1 MRRSL
6 TATGPGTGAR
16 FQTGAR
22 FLSAAGFLAAALLL
36 SLGACDDS
44 GTRPGD
50 EIVFPDKDIS
60 YMAHVQP
67 FFDLRCANYGCHEDQ
82 TRAGS
87 ISLTSYVAMTERP
100 GIVIPGDPES
110 SLLLQKIDGRLPH
123 PINVPIII
131 NSNQLAGIRQW
142 IVEGAKNN

>member
-1 MRRSL
+1 MKRRV
-6 TATGPGTGAR
+6 T
-16 FQTGAR
+16 
-22 FLSAAGFLAAALLL
+22 AAGAFLAAAMFLVL
-36 SLGACDDS
+36 ACDDS

-50 EIVFPDKDIS
+50 EIIFPETDVS

-82 TRAGS
+82 TRAGNL
-87 ISLTSYVAMTERP
+87 SLTSYIAMTERP
-100 GIVIPGDPES
+100 GIIIPGDPQS

-131 NSNQLAGIRQW
+131 NSNQLEGIRTW
-142 IVEGAKNN
+142 IAEGAKNN

>member
-1 MRRSL
+1 MRRISTDSGL
-6 TATGPGTGAR
+6 RKR
-16 FQTGAR
+16 FR
-22 FLSAAGFLAAALLL
+22 FLTSTGFLAAALLL
-36 SLGACDDS
+36 SLAACDDS

-50 EIVFPDKDIS
+50 EIIFPDKDVS

-100 GIVIPGDPES
+100 GIIIPGDPES

-123 PINVPIII
+123 PINVPILI